1 LLPHASDHVRLDKKV
16 CESNICN
23 MVHESIEPNARDDSL
38 DPTIAEIG
46 AALAHPIRIA
56 ILRLLSDHERCS
68 CEIEPLF
75 ELDQSGISRHL
86 TALRRA
92 GLIISRREGVKTMH
106 CLSSPRVIELLHL
119 VDRLAGQPTRQ
130 HIVRPH
136 VAPEQADNKRGDSN

>member
-1 LLPHASDHVRLDKKV
+1 MRLDKEA

-23 MVHESIEPNARDDSL
+23 MVHESIKPNASDDSL
-38 DPTIAEIG
+38 DAAIAEIG
-46 AALAHPIRIA
+46 AALAHPVRIA
-56 ILRLLSDHERCS
+56 ILRLLADHERCS

-92 GLIISRREGVKTMH
+92 GLIISHREGVKTMH

-119 VDRLAGQPTRQ
+119 VGRLAGEPTRR
-130 HIVRPH
+130 HIARPH
-136 VAPEQADNKRGDSN
+136 VAPEQPDSKRGDSE